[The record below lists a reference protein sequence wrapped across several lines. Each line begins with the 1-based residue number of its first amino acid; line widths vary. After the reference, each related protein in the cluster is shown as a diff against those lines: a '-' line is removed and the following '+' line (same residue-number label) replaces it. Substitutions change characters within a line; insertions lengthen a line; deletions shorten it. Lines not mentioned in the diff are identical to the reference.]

1 MIGAL
6 LDLHDRFFRG
16 LERLLD
22 GWFLGLFARLIFA
35 GVLLVYFLGSALTK
49 IGPGP
54 LGFLHLTP
62 GAYIQ
67 IVPGAMEA
75 AGYDIAA
82 VAFWPF
88 GLIVHLG
95 TYAEFVLPVLIVLG
109 LFTRLAAFGM
119 IGFVAVQSY
128 VDIAF
133 HDVDAATIG
142 ALLDRT
148 SNSVIVDQRTLWL
161 MPLVYLVV
169 KGAGAVS
176 LDGVLVRLLAT
187 AQSGRRAPSWAK
199 TPPVSPGPS
208 PSGVARR
215 REAA

>member
-1 MIGAL
+1 MIDEL
-6 LDLHDRFFRG
+6 MDLHDRFFRT

-22 GWFLGLFARLIFA
+22 GWFLGLLARLVFA
-35 GVLLVYFLGSALTK
+35 GVLLVYFLGSAMTK
-49 IGPGP
+49 IGPGL
-54 LGFLHLTP
+54 LGILELTP
-62 GAYIQ
+62 SAYIQ

-75 AGYDIAA
+75 AGYDPAA

-95 TYAEFVLPVLIVLG
+95 TYAEIVLPILIVLG
-109 LFTRLAAFGM
+109 LFTRLAAIGM

-133 HDVDAATIG
+133 HDVDAETIG
-142 ALLDRT
+142 ALFDRT
-148 SNSVIVDQRTLWL
+148 SGSVILDQRTLWL

-176 LDGVLVRLLAT
+176 LDGILVRLLGI
-187 AQSGRRAPSWAK
+187 AQSGRRVPSWAK
-199 TPPVSPGPS
+199 TPPVSSGPS
-208 PSGVARR
+208 PSSVARSR
-215 REAA
+215 KAA